1 MTQWT
6 WYHILAAEIT
16 DTYKLNV
23 AELPPSHSVFPK
35 SDFPSSVA
43 FRNDLTG
50 KVIEVVNFTSS
61 SSLTIEPC
69 SRQDFKYWTIAPL
82 LEGTGMAI
90 LGELDKV
97 ITVSETRFKGISRF
111 GSGYVVSLVG
121 APGEAV
127 FITVYTVTG
136 TTTVVT
142 CRTSSG
148 GTAILHI
155 PQLWCGF

>member
-16 DTYKLNV
+16 DTYKLTA

-43 FRNDLTG
+43 FRKDLTG

-69 SRQDFKYWTIAPL
+69 GRQDFKYWTIAPL

-97 ITVSETRFKGISRF
+97 ITVSETRFKSISRF
-111 GSGYVVSLVG
+111 GSVYVISLVG
-121 APGEAV
+121 APGETV
-127 FITVYTVTG
+127 PITVYTVTG
-136 TTTVVT
+136 TAAVVT
-142 CRTSSG
+142 CKMSSG
-148 GTAILHI
+148 GTAVLHI
-155 PQLWCGF
+155 PQMMCGF